1 MALRLTF
8 GVLPWTLEDTD
19 LRWHVSCQ
27 SPSDKLSL
35 WSRIFLYFVCALI
48 LGSLLQVSSTSRSN
62 ILARTIYMSVR
73 DVAQLT
79 TKKGTRDVAFFSF
92 FFAEKKCNP
101 PRCAHKPCTYN
112 VPQGWDPSKHSTAR
126 TPLPFSVS
134 FSLFPFFVF
143 FPLLFGDLRVPFL
156 VPFSF
161 VVVLS
166 SCRFPFDSCIAFFAF
181 TFASLL
187 SLVTDS
193 VLLLFYLGATPPPHS
208 LPVWS
213 MRIPLACCLL
223 SSFLRCWCWLIFIF
237 FFSSFPFSISIWTS
251 FVFILSCSCGY
262 YAVSSVSVSAATRLA
277 YDIPGTSYVA
287 WYVYTYADLTFLFLS
302 EVLRSIRF
310 VSVIVYYLPF
320 LLVFLLR

>member
-1 MALRLTF
+1 
-8 GVLPWTLEDTD
+8 
-19 LRWHVSCQ
+19 
-27 SPSDKLSL
+27 
-35 WSRIFLYFVCALI
+35 
-48 LGSLLQVSSTSRSN
+48 
-62 ILARTIYMSVR
+62 MSVR

-187 SLVTDS
+187 SLVADS
-193 VLLLFYLGATPPPHS
+193 VMLLFRLGATPPPALLAS
-208 LPVWS
+208 LKYAYSPCV
-213 MRIPLACCLL
+213 L
-223 SSFLRCWCWLIFIF
+223 SSFLRCWLLTCLF
-237 FFSSFPFSISIWTS
+237 FLLVFLPF
-251 FVFILSCSCGY
+251 FDFNL
-262 YAVSSVSVSAATRLA
+262 
-277 YDIPGTSYVA
+277 D
-287 WYVYTYADLTFLFLS
+287 
-302 EVLRSIRF
+302 RSIRF
-310 VSVIVYYLPF
+310 VQAFGQSFSVIFTPHSGCGSLYRITE
-320 LLVFLLR
+320 LLSRMKYRNRGIFYHDV